1 MFSYEFESEV
11 KMKIFTAETP
21 RSQRKCRAGFAMNRN
36 ILMSGL
42 LSLFLCVSCEKKSE
56 PKILSG
62 AAMGTTW
69 KLAWRG
75 DEESGLDQEVSE
87 VLEKWEQVLSQWRE
101 GSDLSRYNRG
111 EAASAELQRV
121 IDLAEIVHQ
130 QSAGAFDHRL
140 LKETGE
146 AGFGPSGKGMDL
158 SAIAKGFAVD
168 RVGERLRELG
178 VEDFVFELGGEIL
191 VGDGEWE
198 VAIEAPDPA
207 TRSITRTTKLRARA
221 MATSGNYRQ
230 FKPAQEGLASHI
242 IDPGTRTPVIRPP
255 SSVTVMASD
264 CATADA
270 WATALFVLGPDF
282 KAPDGIEVQWQERTR
297 DF

>member
-1 MFSYEFESEV
+1 
-11 KMKIFTAETP
+11 MKPIRLLTLL
-21 RSQRKCRAGFAMNRN
+21 CGLFAL
-36 ILMSGL
+36 I
-42 LSLFLCVSCEKKSE
+42 SCEKNPE

-75 DEESGLDQEVSE
+75 EVDKDLAPEVSE
-87 VLEKWEQVLSQWRE
+87 VLEKWEVVLSQWRE
-101 GSDLSRYNRG
+101 NSDISRANRG
-111 EAASAELQRV
+111 EPITPDLQRV
-121 IDLAEIVHQ
+121 IALAEVIHQ
-130 QSAGAFDHRL
+130 ESSGAFDYRL
-140 LKETGE
+140 LKQTSE
-146 AGFGPSGKGMDL
+146 AGFGPSGNGMDL

-178 VEDFVFELGGEIL
+178 VKDFVFELGGEIL

-198 VAIEAPDPA
+198 VAIEAPYPA
-207 TRSITRTTKLRARA
+207 TRTIARTMKLRARA

-230 FKPAQEGLASHI
+230 FKPVSRGLASHI
-242 IDPGTRTPVIRPP
+242 IDPKTGTPVIRPP
-255 SSVTVMASD
+255 SSVTVLAND

-282 KAPDGIEVQWQERTR
+282 KAPEGIEVEWNVEEFR
-297 DF
+297 D